1 MKKTALLLL
10 LLPFFGHATGSEKVD
25 SIEIGF
31 RQSHIEFDP
40 AIDRNGERIDSIVAK
55 MQADSTARVN
65 RRIRNIEVIGAASPE
80 GSVRF
85 NKYLS
90 EQRATT
96 LFNLFH
102 NRALV
107 GDSAV
112 NFSYLGRDWNG
123 LRRMVEAD
131 LEVPQRGDV
140 LKLLD
145 AITEDPESV
154 RHPLRRLKSIGKYQP
169 YLYLYKHIFPVLR
182 RSTLVITY
190 DERPLYIPVPAAEP
204 QLEVITINPAPLPFR
219 AAAVKQAKPFYM
231 AVKTNMLY
239 DAALLPNIGAE
250 FYVGKNWS
258 VFGDWMYGWWDKDRT
273 HFYWRAYGG
282 TVGVRRWFGR
292 AADLKPLTGHHLGLF
307 AGAVTF
313 DFELGGRG
321 YMGGVPKGT
330 IADRALIITGVEYGY
345 SLPVTPRLNID
356 FTIGVGYL
364 GGKVIKYSPYENFY
378 RWESTNRMNWVGP
391 TKAEIALVWL
401 IGRGNINRKG
411 VEL

>member
-1 MKKTALLLL
+1 MKQTALLLL
-10 LLPFFGHATGSEKVD
+10 LLSLCGQASGSEKVD

-31 RQSHIEFDP
+31 RQSHIDFDP
-40 AIDRNGERIDSIVAK
+40 AIDRNGERIDSIIAK
-55 MQADSTARVN
+55 MQADSVARIN

-85 NKYLS
+85 NQYLS
-90 EQRATT
+90 EQRAAT
-96 LFNLFH
+96 LFDLFH
-102 NRALV
+102 NRGLV
-107 GDSAV
+107 GDSTV
-112 NFSYLGRDWNG
+112 SFSYLGRDWNG
-123 LRRMVEAD
+123 LRQKVEKD
-131 LEVPQRGDV
+131 PDVPERTLVLE
-140 LKLLD
+140 LLTD
-145 AITEDPESV
+145 ITERPASV
-154 RHPLRRLKSIGKYQP
+154 RHPLSRLKSIGNFQP
-169 YLYLYKHIFPVLR
+169 YLYLYNNIFPELR
-182 RSTLVITY
+182 RSTIVISY
-190 DERPLYIPVPAAEP
+190 DERPLYIPVPAADP
-204 QLEVITINPAPLPFR
+204 RLDVIAMNPEPLPFR
-219 AAAVKQAKPFYM
+219 AIVGKQQKPFYM
-231 AVKTNMLY
+231 AIKTNMLY

-250 FYVGKNWS
+250 FYVGRNWS
-258 VFGDWMYGWWDKDRT
+258 VFGDWMYGWWDKDST

-345 SLPVTPRLNID
+345 SLPVTRRLNID

-378 RWESTNRMNWVGP
+378 RWESTNRLNWVGP
-391 TKAEIALVWL
+391 TKLEIALVWL
-401 IGRGNINRKG
+401 IGHGNINRKG